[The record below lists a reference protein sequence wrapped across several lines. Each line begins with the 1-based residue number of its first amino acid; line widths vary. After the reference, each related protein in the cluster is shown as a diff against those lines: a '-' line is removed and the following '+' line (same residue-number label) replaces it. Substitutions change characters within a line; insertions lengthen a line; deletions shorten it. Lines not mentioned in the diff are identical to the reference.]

1 MRVESSS
8 ILLGWTKTMRSFKDQ
23 LEKDVKD
30 VFLNEKEFA
39 DWHEIAFM
47 SPPKNGLPATPEPP
61 VKMLVS
67 VDDDELRDRKSSAS
81 NPTDG
86 VYDADLLFYAQRAD
100 FLLNFDRLPVL
111 QSKINFDGRIYT
123 VADLQDDGNMI
134 TVTLGRK
141 GS

>member
-8 ILLGWTKTMRSFKDQ
+8 ILLGWTKTMRSFKGQ
-23 LEKDVKD
+23 LEKDVKS

-61 VKMLVS
+61 VKMLVI

-100 FLLNFDRLPVL
+100 FLLNFSRLPAL
-111 QSKINFDGRIYT
+111 QSKIRFDGRIYT

>member
-1 MRVESSS
+1 MKN
-8 ILLGWTKTMRSFKDQ
+8 GWLKMMNFKDQ

-39 DWHEIAFM
+39 DWHEISFM
-47 SPPKNGLPATPEPP
+47 SPPKNGMPAIPEPP
-61 VKMLVS
+61 VRLLVT

-86 VYDADLLFYAQRAD
+86 VYDADLLFYAQRSD
-100 FLLNFDRLPVL
+100 LFLHFGRLPAL
-111 QSKINFDGRIYT
+111 QSKIKFDGRIYT

>member
-1 MRVESSS
+1 
-8 ILLGWTKTMRSFKDQ
+8 MRSFKEQ

-61 VKMLVS
+61 VKMLVI

-100 FLLNFDRLPVL
+100 FLLYFGRLPVL
-111 QSKINFDGRIYT
+111 QSKIKFDGRIYT

>member
-1 MRVESSS
+1 MSDIQTEL
-8 ILLGWTKTMRSFKDQ
+8 IKPFSFKDQ
-23 LEKDVKD
+23 IERDVKS
-30 VFLNEKEFA
+30 VFLNEREFA

-47 SPPKNGLPATPEPP
+47 SPPKNGLPATPEQP
-61 VKMLVS
+61 VKMLVII
-67 VDDDELRDRKSSAS
+67 DDDELRDRKSSAS

-100 FLLNFDRLPVL
+100 FFLYFGRLPVL
-111 QSKINFDGRIYT
+111 QSKIKFDGRIYT
-123 VADLQDDGNMI
+123 VVDLQDDGDMI

>member
-1 MRVESSS
+1 MSDIQTEL
-8 ILLGWTKTMRSFKDQ
+8 IKPFSFKDQ

-39 DWHEIAFM
+39 NWHEIAFM

-61 VKMLVS
+61 VKMLVI

-100 FLLNFDRLPVL
+100 FFLYFGRLPVL
-111 QSKINFDGRIYT
+111 QSKIKFDGRIYT
-123 VADLQDDGNMI
+123 VADLQDDGDMI

>member
-1 MRVESSS
+1 
-8 ILLGWTKTMRSFKDQ
+8 MRSFKDQ